1 MTVYATKA
9 FSRFAGKADLEDA
22 DLREAAV
29 AVMAG
34 RFDADLGGDVFKQRV
49 ARKGGGK
56 SGGFRTILLFRIG
69 GHCFFAHGFAKNEK
83 ANVSAKELNALRKL
97 AETLLAL
104 SAKDIKLALAA
115 GELRELVAED
125 GSEKSLE
132 G

>member
-1 MTVYATKA
+1 MTVYAAKA
-9 FSRFAGKADLEDA
+9 FSRFASKANLEDVH
-22 DLREAAV
+22 LREAAA

-49 ARKGGGK
+49 ARQGGGK

-83 ANVSAKELNALRKL
+83 ANVSAKELKALRKL
-97 AETLLAL
+97 AQTLLAL
-104 SAKDIKLALAA
+104 SAEDLKLALAA
-115 GELRELVAED
+115 GEFRELVAND
-125 GSEKSLE
+125 GGEKSHE